1 MAPFDFPSTCT
12 NGSFALKGHYM
23 KFLYPFER
31 VDFHKLSDN
40 VRPTARGGPAAP
52 TPAAPVTRAQV
63 GHATPSKRA
72 RIAPFDE
79 SDSFAFRKLACAL
92 ESDIPIEMEWAYNVL
107 TVTSYRFPDRVLFT
121 GCKELFPVLC
131 RHAVQVHS
139 NDSVSTA
146 SAAASASQRAVKSRS
161 TASAQAA
168 SASAP
173 AESATSSAPSADA
186 MVVDDTPIPA
196 PPYSFKS
203 HWQQYA
209 NRARDVLMATYPN
222 DGRDEHTQLLKLL
235 RQADDEADL
244 TATAPDY
251 CYVAPAPPPAK
262 RSYRNIL
269 SCAVDQPEERA
280 FRALLVLRNLSLNSV
295 NASVIGQSDALLGVL
310 PRLMLSSQ
318 TDIALCAVELV
329 ANIASSIVLGSSCTS
344 LLNSI
349 TRLIATTSDT
359 EPLQAILYA
368 IGNLATNPHCK
379 PFLETSLTAAVCTQL
394 CEVFYTNDFTTLSLC
409 IDMFYAISCVSKATC
424 TTLST
429 VPRLLQT
436 LLWVLDHGLLSE
448 VLRRKVARTI
458 QNLCTV
464 EETRRMVAEAEMRL
478 IVLAS
483 THKVIGNVVADILSL
498 VTVR

>member
-1 MAPFDFPSTCT
+1 
-12 NGSFALKGHYM
+12 
-23 KFLYPFER
+23 
-31 VDFHKLSDN
+31 
-40 VRPTARGGPAAP
+40 
-52 TPAAPVTRAQV
+52 
-63 GHATPSKRA
+63 
-72 RIAPFDE
+72 
-79 SDSFAFRKLACAL
+79 
-92 ESDIPIEMEWAYNVL
+92 
-107 TVTSYRFPDRVLFT
+107 
-121 GCKELFPVLC
+121 
-131 RHAVQVHS
+131 
-139 NDSVSTA
+139 
-146 SAAASASQRAVKSRS
+146 
-161 TASAQAA
+161 
-168 SASAP
+168 
-173 AESATSSAPSADA
+173 
-186 MVVDDTPIPA
+186 
-196 PPYSFKS
+196 
-203 HWQQYA
+203 
-209 NRARDVLMATYPN
+209 
-222 DGRDEHTQLLKLL
+222 
-235 RQADDEADL
+235 
-244 TATAPDY
+244 
-251 CYVAPAPPPAK
+251 
-262 RSYRNIL
+262 
-269 SCAVDQPEERA
+269 
-280 FRALLVLRNLSLNSV
+280 
-295 NASVIGQSDALLGVL
+295 
-310 PRLMLSSQ
+310 MLSSQ